1 MDDLSDRYKNKVLG
15 IVGGLNA
22 AELPLFRS
30 WIGNGAANDQLL
42 LLLFDYCCDVIRRQK
57 EQKDFS
63 SHEAWKSCF
72 GKRKFNDAKFR
83 YLNSDLVMRL
93 EEFIMWRGT
102 IKDERRKEEILIREY
117 SKRGSMKAW
126 KSHFGKFG
134 AYISEEKIQ
143 DADYFSHA
151 WEMEFSHLAMMSAG
165 KVTPEPTA
173 ITRAAGYLDRF
184 YLIRKLQLCCEI
196 FNVQNVFAQ
205 EHQVF
210 LLDEILLHLT
220 NRNYEDVP
228 VIVIYFRILM
238 TLRESEKEEHYH
250 TLRDLLRKHESVV
263 TKEELRDMYKYVLNY
278 CIKKINLGNISW
290 QGELFDIYKTTLE
303 NGVLLTETRLNGAAG
318 RHFLSHRDF
327 KNIVTI
333 SLRLRE
339 LKWAEAFIPKYIPEL
354 QPAERE
360 NARMYNTANLLFHK
374 NDFSGALRLLQQVDF
389 SDIFYDLDARSI
401 VLKTWFE
408 LDEDDSFEYHATAF
422 RTFLKRNKSVSDY
435 QRTIYENLIVYTA
448 RLMKAGTKQKQI
460 EKIREE
466 VMDKKNIADLRWFLS
481 KIEERLG

>member
-1 MDDLSDRYKNKVLG
+1 MSDIYKNKVLG
-15 IVGGLNA
+15 IIAGLA
-22 AELPLFRS
+22 PAELPLFRA
-30 WIGNGAANDQLL
+30 WIANGAGNDQLL
-42 LLLFDYCCDVIRRQK
+42 LLLFEYCCSVVRNPDGEYSFSK
-57 EQKDFS
+57 E
-63 SHEAWKSCF
+63 EAWKACF
-72 GKRKFNDAKFR
+72 GRQRYNDSRFR

-93 EEFIMWRGT
+93 EEFILWRGNT
-102 IKDERRKEEILIREY
+102 KDERRREEVLLQEY
-117 SKRGSMKAW
+117 AKRGSMKAW
-126 KSHFGKFG
+126 HGHFGAFG
-134 AYISEEKIQ
+134 TYIKEEKVQ
-143 DADYFSHA
+143 DADFYSHA
-151 WEMEFSHLAMMSAG
+151 WEMEFTHLSLMSSG
-165 KVTPEPTA
+165 KVAPEAAA

-210 LLDEILLHLT
+210 LLDEILLHLR
-220 NRNYEDVP
+220 NRSYEDVP
-228 VIVIYFRILM
+228 VIVIYYRILM

-250 TLRDLLRKHESVV
+250 VLRNLLREHEAVV

-303 NGVLLTETRLNGAAG
+303 NRVLLTEG
-318 RHFLSHRDF
+318 FLSHRDF

-339 LKWAEAFIPKYIPEL
+339 LAWAEEFIPRYVPEL
-354 QPAERE
+354 QAGERE

-408 LDEDDSFEYHATAF
+408 LDEEDSFEYHATAF
-422 RTFLKRNKSVSDY
+422 RTFLKRNKSVSEY
-435 QRTIYENLIVYTA
+435 QRTIYENLIFYTS
-448 RLMKAGTKQKQI
+448 RLMKAGTKRRQI
-460 EKIREE
+460 EKIRDE
-466 VMDKKNIADLRWFLS
+466 VMDRKNIADLRWLLG
-481 KIEERLG
+481 KIEERLN

>member
-1 MDDLSDRYKNKVLG
+1 MG
-15 IVGGLNA
+15 IIAGLIP

-30 WIGNGAANDQLL
+30 WIGNGAGNDQLL
-42 LLLFDYCCDVIRRQK
+42 LVLFDYYCSVIRKQLSEEEVSK
-57 EQKDFS
+57 EV
-63 SHEAWKSCF
+63 AWKLCF
-72 GKRKFNDAKFR
+72 GKQRYNDSRFR
-83 YLNSDLVMRL
+83 YLNSDLVTRL
-93 EEFIMWRGT
+93 EEFIAHRGY
-102 IKDERRKEEILIREY
+102 IADERKREEVLLHELG
-117 SKRGSMKAW
+117 KRGSMKAW
-126 KSHFGKFG
+126 NTHFAGFNS
-134 AYISEEKIQ
+134 YLNEEKVQ
-143 DADYFSHA
+143 DAEFYSHA
-151 WEMEFSHLAMMSAG
+151 WKMEFEYLALMSAG
-165 KVTPEPTA
+165 KVIPESNA

-210 LLDEILLHLT
+210 LLDEILLHLK
-220 NRNYEDVP
+220 NRSYEDVP
-228 VIVIYFRILM
+228 VIVIYYRILM
-238 TLRESEKEEHYH
+238 TLMESAHEDHYH
-250 TLRDLLRKHESVV
+250 QLRELLRRHESVV

-303 NGVLLTETRLNGAAG
+303 NRVLLTEG
-318 RHFLSHRDF
+318 FLSHRDF

-333 SLRLRE
+333 SLRLKD
-339 LKWAEAFIPKYIPEL
+339 LKWAEEFIPQYIAEL

-360 NARMYNTANLLFHK
+360 SARMYNSANLLFHK

-422 RTFLKRNKSVSDY
+422 RTFLKRNKSVSEY
-435 QRTIYENLIVYTA
+435 QRTIYENLIQYTS
-448 RLMKAGTKQKQI
+448 RLMKAGTKKKQI
-460 EKIREE
+460 EKIRDE
-466 VMDKKNIADLRWFLS
+466 VMDKKNIADLRWLLS